1 MIYYWYIHHG
11 RNPWLERKDNVMK
24 RKMFIV
30 LLTGVLLS
38 VSACSNSSSTDASQ
52 SDNQIN
58 EQQKSDNDNQ
68 KNEKQDEQSKADQM
82 EDDSDKKENQTVQED
97 KSAEITI
104 YTSNDDATAFVAE
117 SVKIDELTP
126 ENIVKVLIEKSVL
139 PSDVQV
145 LKCDKQTIDGV
156 KSLDADFNEAFG
168 AYVCSMGTTCEYYT
182 IGSIVNTFLDAYGCE
197 KVKITVEGNTLE
209 TGHAEYPG
217 YMNRF
222 E

>member
-1 MIYYWYIHHG
+1 
-11 RNPWLERKDNVMK
+11 MK
-24 RKMFIV
+24 KKAM
-30 LLTGVLLS
+30 LLLIIGALAS
-38 VSACSNSSSTDASQ
+38 VSACSNSASTDSAQ
-52 SDNQIN
+52 SDNQKT
-58 EQQKSDNDNQ
+58 EQ
-68 KNEKQDEQSKADQM
+68 
-82 EDDSDKKENQTVQED
+82 QED
-97 KSAEITI
+97 KNKVDQSDENKADLSEADCEKKAEDTVSNEDKSVEIKL
-104 YTSNDDATAFVAE
+104 YVSNDDATAFVSE

-126 ENIVKVLIEKSVL
+126 ENIVKVLIDKSVL

-156 KSLDADFNEAFG
+156 ESLDVDFNEAFG
-168 AYVCSMGTTCEYYT
+168 AYVCSMGTAGEYYT

-197 KVKITVEGNTLE
+197 KVKITVEGNALE

>member
-1 MIYYWYIHHG
+1 M
-11 RNPWLERKDNVMK
+11 ERKDNVMK
-24 RKMFIV
+24 RKMLIV

-52 SDNQIN
+52 SDNQKN
-58 EQQKSDNDNQ
+58 EQQESDGNNGKNENKDDQVTDDSNKNDNQ
-68 KNEKQDEQSKADQM
+68 A
-82 EDDSDKKENQTVQED
+82 VQED
-97 KSAEITI
+97 ESAEITI
-104 YTSNDDATAFVAE
+104 YTSNDDATALISE

-126 ENIVKVLIEKSVL
+126 ENIVNVLIEKSVL
-139 PSDVQV
+139 SSDVQV
-145 LKCDKQTIDGV
+145 LKCDKQTVDGV
-156 KSLDADFNEAFG
+156 ESLEIDFNEAFG
-168 AYVCSMGTTCEYYT
+168 AYVCSMGTTGEYYT
-182 IGSIVNTFLDAYGCE
+182 IGSVVNTFLDAYGCE

>member
-11 RNPWLERKDNVMK
+11 RNPWLERKDNAMK
-24 RKMFIV
+24 RKMFIA

-52 SDNQIN
+52 SDNQKN

-68 KNEKQDEQSKADQM
+68 KNEKQDEQSEADQM

-104 YTSNDDATAFVAE
+104 YTSNNDATAFVAE

-126 ENIVKVLIEKSVL
+126 ENIVNALIEKSVL
-139 PSDVQV
+139 SSDVQV
-145 LKCDKQTIDGV
+145 LKCDKQTVDGV
-156 KSLDADFNEAFG
+156 ESLEIDFNEAFG
-168 AYVCSMGTTCEYYT
+168 AYVCSMGTTGEYYT

-209 TGHAEYPG
+209 TGHTEYPG

>member
-1 MIYYWYIHHG
+1 M
-11 RNPWLERKDNVMK
+11 L
-24 RKMFIV
+24 IV

-52 SDNQIN
+52 SDNQKN

-68 KNEKQDEQSKADQM
+68 KNEKQNEQSEADQM
-82 EDDSDKKENQTVQED
+82 EDDSDKKEDQTVQED

-126 ENIVKVLIEKSVL
+126 ENIVNALVQKSVL
-139 PSDVQV
+139 SSDVRV
-145 LKCDKQTIDGV
+145 LKYEEQTADGV
-156 KSLDADFNEAFG
+156 KSLDVDFNEGFG
-168 AYVCSMGTTCEYYT
+168 AYVCSMGTTGEYYT
-182 IGSIVNTFLDAYGCE
+182 IGSVVNTFLDAYGCE
-197 KVKITVEGNTLE
+197 KIKITVEGNTLE
-209 TGHAEYPG
+209 SGHAEYPG

>member
-68 KNEKQDEQSKADQM
+68 KNEKQDEQSKANQM

-117 SVKIDELTP
+117 SVKTDELTP
-126 ENIVKVLIEKSVL
+126 ENIVNALVQKSVL
-139 PSDVQV
+139 SSDVRV
-145 LKCDKQTIDGV
+145 LKCEEQTVDGV
-156 KSLDADFNEAFG
+156 KSLDVDFNEAFG
-168 AYVCSMGTTCEYYT
+168 AYVCSKGTTGEYYT

>member
-1 MIYYWYIHHG
+1 M
-11 RNPWLERKDNVMK
+11 ERKDNVMK

-117 SVKIDELTP
+117 SIKIDELTP

-168 AYVCSMGTTCEYYT
+168 AYVCSMGTTGEYYT

-197 KVKITVEGNTLE
+197 KIKITVEGNTLE
-209 TGHAEYPG
+209 SGHAEYPG

>member
-1 MIYYWYIHHG
+1 
-11 RNPWLERKDNVMK
+11 MK
-24 RKMFIV
+24 KRIIIFI
-30 LLTGVLLS
+30 LTGIILTM
-38 VSACSNSSSTDASQ
+38 SACSNSTSTNSSQA
-52 SDNQIN
+52 
-58 EQQKSDNDNQ
+58 DNQ
-68 KNEKQDEQSKADQM
+68 KIEQQENDKNNVDQKEENKEEQSG
-82 EDDSDKKENQTVQED
+82 ENSDEKSENTVSNED
-97 KSAEITI
+97 KSVEINA
-104 YTSNDDATAFVAE
+104 YVSNDDATAFVAE

-156 KSLDADFNEAFG
+156 ESLDVDFNEAFG
-168 AYVCSMGTTCEYYT
+168 AYVCSMGTTGEYYT

-197 KVKITVEGNTLE
+197 KIKITVEGNTLE
-209 TGHAEYPG
+209 SGHAEYPG

>member
-1 MIYYWYIHHG
+1 
-11 RNPWLERKDNVMK
+11 MK
-24 RKMFIV
+24 KRIIIFI
-30 LLTGVLLS
+30 LTGIILTM
-38 VSACSNSSSTDASQ
+38 SACSNSTSTNSSQA
-52 SDNQIN
+52 
-58 EQQKSDNDNQ
+58 DNQ
-68 KNEKQDEQSKADQM
+68 KIEQQENDKNNVEQKEENKEEQSG
-82 EDDSDKKENQTVQED
+82 ENSDEKSENTVSNED
-97 KSAEITI
+97 KSVEINA
-104 YTSNDDATAFVAE
+104 YVSNDDATAFVAE

-139 PSDVQV
+139 PSDIQV

-168 AYVCSMGTTCEYYT
+168 AYVCSMGTTGEYYT

>member
-1 MIYYWYIHHG
+1 
-11 RNPWLERKDNVMK
+11 MK
-24 RKMFIV
+24 KSIIIFI
-30 LLTGVLLS
+30 LTGIILTM
-38 VSACSNSSSTDASQ
+38 SACSNSTSTNSSQA
-52 SDNQIN
+52 
-58 EQQKSDNDNQ
+58 DNQ
-68 KNEKQDEQSKADQM
+68 KIEQQENDKNNVDQKEENKEEQSG
-82 EDDSDKKENQTVQED
+82 ENSDEKSENTVSNED
-97 KSAEITI
+97 KSVEINA
-104 YTSNDDATAFVAE
+104 YVSNDDATAFVAE

-156 KSLDADFNEAFG
+156 ESLDVDFNEAFG
-168 AYVCSMGTTCEYYT
+168 AYVCSMGTTGEYYT

-197 KVKITVEGNTLE
+197 KIKITVEGNTLE
-209 TGHAEYPG
+209 SGHAEYPG

>member
-24 RKMFIV
+24 RKMLIV

-52 SDNQIN
+52 SDNQKN

-68 KNEKQDEQSKADQM
+68 KNEKQDEQSEADQM
-82 EDDSDKKENQTVQED
+82 EDDSDKKEDQTVQED
-97 KSAEITI
+97 ESTEITI
-104 YTSNDDATAFVAE
+104 YTSNDDATAFVSE

-126 ENIVKVLIEKSVL
+126 EHIVNALVQKSAL
-139 PSDVQV
+139 SSDIQV
-145 LKCDKQTIDGV
+145 LKCEEQTVDGV
-156 KSLDADFNEAFG
+156 KSLNVDFNEAFG
-168 AYVCSMGTTCEYYT
+168 TYVGSMGTTGEYYT
-182 IGSIVNTFLDAYGCE
+182 IGSVVNTFLDAYGCE
-197 KVKITVEGNTLE
+197 QIKITAEGNTLE
-209 TGHAEYPG
+209 SGHAEYPG

>member
-1 MIYYWYIHHG
+1 
-11 RNPWLERKDNVMK
+11 MK
-24 RKMFIV
+24 RKLVII

-38 VSACSNSSSTDASQ
+38 VSACSNSTDTSQ
-52 SDNQIN
+52 SDNQKT
-58 EQQKSDNDNQ
+58 EQQESDKD
-68 KNEKQDEQSKADQM
+68 KADQKDEEKT
-82 EDDSDKKENQTVQED
+82 EDKSADSVDASTDDQTSQKED
-97 KSAEITI
+97 KSAEIAI
-104 YTSNDDATAFVAE
+104 YTSNDDATAFVSE
-117 SVKIDELTP
+117 SLKIDELTP

-139 PSDVQV
+139 PSDIQV

-168 AYVCSMGTTCEYYT
+168 AYVCSMGTTGEYYT

-197 KVKITVEGNTLE
+197 KIKITVEGNTLE
-209 TGHAEYPG
+209 SGHAEYPG

>member
-24 RKMFIV
+24 RKMLIV

-52 SDNQIN
+52 SDNQKN
-58 EQQKSDNDNQ
+58 EQQKSDDDNQ
-68 KNEKQDEQSKADQM
+68 KNEKQDEQSEADQV
-82 EDDSDKKENQTVQED
+82 EDDFDKKENQTVRED
-97 KSAEITI
+97 ESTEITI
-104 YTSNDDATAFVAE
+104 YTSNDDATAFVSE

-145 LKCDKQTIDGV
+145 LKCDKQTVDGV
-156 KSLDADFNEAFG
+156 ESLDVDFNEAFG
-168 AYVCSMGTTCEYYT
+168 AYVCSMGTTGEYYT
-182 IGSIVNTFLDAYGCE
+182 IGSIVNTFLDAFDCE
-197 KVKITVEGNTLE
+197 QIKITVEGNTLE